1 MLEMTARDEA
11 ARLWEEGLTVVPAH
25 PQRKH
30 PVVPWAR
37 WQNEAPPDNLV
48 EEWLHSDRYLH
59 CNYAIITGPQITVVD
74 ADSSE
79 AEEWITQ
86 NLLFTPRTVKTSRG
100 RHYYFQ
106 ANPNLTIRNS
116 VNADAKIDIRGAGG
130 IVIAPGSVHESGAI
144 YTEQLTD
151 GFDCAWHDLPML
163 SDGDLQNIQQYNNG
177 APGSFDTSE
186 TGVVWGARNDGAARV
201 AGSMIN
207 RGHSLDETIDHLTK
221 WNMNNEPPLSRGEL
235 RQTVNSIWSTHG
247 RKSENQLVEMKDRV
261 EQSRHGLEPRAFSIT
276 DFSAIPKREWV
287 YGNHFIRKFIS
298 VTVAGGGT
306 GKTALTLC
314 EAVAMAS
321 GRNLLGI
328 ETEKRKVWVWNLED
342 PYEEL
347 QRRIAAIMIFYG
359 IKNDEINDSLF
370 VNSGRDERLVIT
382 EEINGHTVASPIVDL
397 MIEFINRAQ
406 IDVIIIDPF
415 VSTHNASENDN
426 AAIDAVVKSW
436 GRIADAAN
444 CAVEIVHHTRKAQP
458 NRNGV
463 SFDDARGAS
472 SLTDA
477 ARHVRRLVKMS
488 PDEARL
494 ADIDED
500 QAWRYTREADSK
512 DNLAPPTQDN
522 SWREMKSV
530 DLPNGDNVQV
540 VAEWHWPDP
549 FADVSTDD
557 LLAVKRALSGLD
569 YRWDA
574 RAKDWCG
581 KVVADVLELDA
592 ADKGVKGKVK
602 MLLQTWVKND
612 QFEVFTLPDPKTRQR
627 REFIRPIFESITDV
641 PF

>member
-25 PQRKH
+25 PIRKH

-37 WQNEAPPDNLV
+37 WQHEQPPDDLV
-48 EEWLHSDRYLH
+48 DEWLNSDRYSQ
-59 CNYAIITGPQITVVD
+59 CNFAIITGQQITVVD
-74 ADSSE
+74 ADSAE
-79 AEEWITQ
+79 AERWISD
-86 NLLFTPRTVKTSRG
+86 NLTFTPRTVQTSRG
-100 RHYYFQ
+100 RHYYFR

-130 IVIAPGSVHESGAI
+130 VVIAPGSRHESGAT
-144 YTEQLTD
+144 YTEQLTE
-151 GFDCAWHDLPML
+151 GFDTLWHDLPTL
-163 SDGDLQNIQQYNNG
+163 SDEDLENIQQYNNG
-177 APGSFDTSE
+177 APLSFSVSE
-186 TGVVWGARNDGAARV
+186 TSVREGERNNEAARL
-201 AGSMIN
+201 AGSLIN
-207 RGHSLDETIDHLTK
+207 RGYCLDETIDHLTK
-221 WNMNNEPPLSRGEL
+221 WNENNEPPLSRGEL
-235 RQTVNSIWSTHG
+235 RQTVNSIWNTHG
-247 RKSENQLVEMKDRV
+247 RKSENALVEIKERV
-261 EQSRHGLEPRAFSIT
+261 EHSRHGLEPRVFSLT
-276 DFSAIPKREWV
+276 DFSAIPKREWI
-287 YGNHFIRKFIS
+287 YGKHFIRKFIS

-314 EAVAMAS
+314 EAVAMS
-321 GRNLLGI
+321 VGRNLLGI
-328 ETEKRKVWVWNLED
+328 DTEKRNVWVWNLED

-347 QRRIAAIMIFYG
+347 QRRIAGIMIYYN
-359 IKNDEINDSLF
+359 IKPDEVSESLF

-382 EEINGHTVASPIVDL
+382 EEINGHTVASPITDL
-397 MIEFINRAQ
+397 IIEFVLRAK

-426 AAIDAVVKSW
+426 AAIDTVVKSW

-444 CAVEIVHHTRKAQP
+444 CSVEIVHHTRKAQP

-512 DNLAPPTQDN
+512 DNLAPPTTDN
-522 SWREMKSV
+522 SWRELKSV

-549 FADVSTDD
+549 FADVTTDD
-557 LLAVKRALSGLD
+557 LEAVKRALAGQD

-574 RAKDWCG
+574 RSKSWCG
-581 KVVADVLELDA
+581 NAVADVLELDV
-592 ADKGVKGKVK
+592 ADKSVKGKIK
-602 MLLQTWVKND
+602 MLMQTWVANN
-612 QFEVFTLPDPKTRQR
+612 QFEVFEMADSKTRHR
-627 REFIRPIFESITDV
+627 HEFIRPIFESTTDV